1 MNVITTERLPI
12 KVWQLSA
19 EDGPDDQVMAQ
30 LKNLANLPIAERWVC
45 AMPDFHV
52 GYGMPIGG
60 VLATR
65 GGVIPYAVGVD
76 IGCGMIA
83 AQTSLDADIFT
94 FEEYQELRLAIHAR
108 VPVGHVHHK
117 ADQPMPR
124 RLHALRP
131 DIESSVVGS
140 QYKRAARQIGT
151 MGGGNHFLE
160 LQKDTEGRLWIMLH
174 SGSRNVGKQVCDH
187 YHKVA
192 KRYMRD
198 FASAVPDPDLSFLP
212 DSVPEYASYLA
223 EMEWCMAFAEESRKV
238 MLDQALEAL
247 VIAVGHP
254 VNVDMLVDT
263 HHNFAAMENHYG
275 QNYLVHRKGAVK
287 AQGYVTIPGS
297 MGTASYIC
305 RGLEPEESFNTC
317 SHGAGRVMGR
327 NVANKMME
335 DRHEEAVRMMAHVA
349 FNVRPGDYDEL
360 GHCYK
365 DIDAVVAAQ
374 ADLVEPYMRL
384 TPLAVV
390 KG

>member
-1 MNVITTERLPI
+1 MNVTTTEKLPI
-12 KVWQLSA
+12 KVWQLSN
-19 EDGPDDQVMAQ
+19 EDAPDEQVMAQ
-30 LKNLANLPIAERWVC
+30 LRNLANHPVAEKWVC

-60 VLATR
+60 VLAAR

-83 AQTSLDADIFT
+83 AQTSLDADRFT
-94 FEEYQELRLAIHAR
+94 FEDYLGLRQAIHTR
-108 VPVGHVHHK
+108 VPVGHKHHD

-124 RLHALRP
+124 RLHDLKP
-131 DIESSVVGS
+131 DIEGSVVAG
-140 QYKRAARQIGT
+140 QYKRAKRQIGT

-160 LQKDTEGRLWIMLH
+160 LQKGEDGKLWIMLH

-187 YHKVA
+187 YHKIA
-192 KRYMRD
+192 KRYAQD
-198 FASAVPDPDLSFLP
+198 FAVPDPELSFLP
-212 DSVPEYASYLA
+212 ESVPEYASYLA
-223 EMEWCMAFAEESRKV
+223 EMEWCMAFAEESRQV

-247 VIAVGHP
+247 VVAVGHP
-254 VNVDMLVDT
+254 VSVDMLVDT
-263 HHNFAAMENHYG
+263 HHNFAAMEKHYG
-275 QNYLVHRKGAVK
+275 QNYLIHRKGAVK
-287 AQGYVTIPGS
+287 ASGYVTIPGS
-297 MGTASYIC
+297 MATASYIC
-305 RGLEPEESFNTC
+305 KGLEPAESFNTC
-317 SHGAGRVMGR
+317 SHGGGRVMGR
-327 NVANKMME
+327 NVANKMMK
-335 DRHEEAVRMMAHVA
+335 DRHDEAVGMMAHVA
-349 FNVRPGDYDEL
+349 FDVRPGDYDEL